1 MLQPAGERVESQ
13 AMTTTEI
20 AKLALLI
27 SGHLSDMTA
36 AEIVSATEELTKRLD
51 GLPGPAELWSYQ
63 ARDAA
68 LTVVRDVHEERKRRQ
83 MAIPRI
89 AAAYCEPAEGSRISC
104 SDIAAMAWALARSE
118 TRDDLLRETVSAFVR
133 CAPADIRVTVE
144 YVPRTSPE
152 YYRFTGFF
160 DRIHGYDVRETVDA
174 RYTVRWPGGSSTC
187 ILRNVVRP

>member
-1 MLQPAGERVESQ
+1 V
-13 AMTTTEI
+13 MTTTEV

-36 AEIVSATEELTKRLD
+36 AEIVNATEELTKRLD
-51 GLPGPAELWSYQ
+51 ALPGPAELWSYQ

-68 LTVVRDVHEERKRRQ
+68 LAVVRDVHEERKRRA
-83 MAIPRI
+83 MAIPRV
-89 AAAYCEPAEGSRISC
+89 AAAYCEPTDMPPA
-104 SDIAAMAWALARSE
+104 SDIAAMVWALARSE

-144 YVPRTSPE
+144 YVPRTSPKC
-152 YYRFTGFF
+152 YRFAGFF
-160 DRIHGYDVRETVDA
+160 DRIHDHDHVRESVDA

-187 ILRNVVRP
+187 ILRNVVQP